1 MELSK
6 GQWEMLGK
14 LRGGVNFWLL
24 GEAERETLR
33 FLESL
38 GLARAR
44 EDHGPG
50 RWELTEA
57 GRRALDVRALQMEQA
72 AEQQAK
78 QERQQRFEN
87 KISIAGVLV
96 PLVIFALGIVIE
108 RYKGLVPFP
117 AGLFRGWVKNAIQK
131 TVEFF
136 HGLVAS
142 FGGCF

>member
-14 LRGGVNFWLL
+14 LRDGVNFWRL
-24 GEAERETLR
+24 GEAERETVR
-33 FLESL
+33 YLESL
-38 GLARAR
+38 GLAGAR

-57 GRRALDVRALQMEQA
+57 GKRVLDVRALQMEQT

-87 KISIAGVLV
+87 KISVANVLV
-96 PLVIFALGIVIE
+96 PLFTFVLGLIVEHFDGVE
-108 RYKGLVPFP
+108 RCINAVGRIGRV
-117 AGLFRGWVKNAIQK
+117 LFS
-131 TVEFF
+131 
-136 HGLVAS
+136 LLS
-142 FGGCF
+142 GG

>member
-6 GQWEMLGK
+6 MQWEMLGR
-14 LRGGVNFWLL
+14 LRDGVDFWRL
-24 GEAERETLR
+24 GEAERETVR
-33 FLESL
+33 YLESL

-50 RWELTEA
+50 RWELTEE
-57 GRRALDVRALQMEQA
+57 GKRVLDVRALQMEQA

-87 KISIAGVLV
+87 KLSIANVFV

-108 RYKGLVPFP
+108 RYKGLVPLP
-117 AGLFRGWVKNAIQK
+117 ADILRGWVKNAIQK

-136 HGLVAS
+136 HGFATS
-142 FGGCF
+142 FVS

>member
-14 LRGGVNFWLL
+14 LRDGVNFWLL
-24 GEAERETLR
+24 GEAERETVR
-33 FLESL
+33 YLESL
-38 GLARAR
+38 GLAGAR

-57 GRRALDVRALQMEQA
+57 GKQVLEVHEVQARQKADEQA
-72 AEQQAK
+72 EK
-78 QERQQRFEN
+78 IKQQRFQN
-87 KISIAGVLV
+87 QISIAGVLV
-96 PLVIFALGIVIE
+96 PLVIFALGIVVE

-117 AGLFRGWVKNAIQK
+117 EDLLRGWVKDAVQK

-136 HGLVAS
+136 HGLVTS
-142 FGGCF
+142 FGG

>member
-1 MELSK
+1 
-6 GQWEMLGK
+6 MLER
-14 LRGGVNFWLL
+14 LNGGVDFRAL

-44 EDHGPG
+44 EDHGAG
-50 RWELTEA
+50 RWELTEE

-87 KISIAGVLV
+87 KISIANVFV
-96 PLVIFALGIVIE
+96 PLFTFVLGLIVEHFDGVERCINAAGRIGRAL
-108 RYKGLVPFP
+108 LS
-117 AGLFRGWVKNAIQK
+117 L
-131 TVEFF
+131 
-136 HGLVAS
+136 LS
-142 FGGCF
+142 GG